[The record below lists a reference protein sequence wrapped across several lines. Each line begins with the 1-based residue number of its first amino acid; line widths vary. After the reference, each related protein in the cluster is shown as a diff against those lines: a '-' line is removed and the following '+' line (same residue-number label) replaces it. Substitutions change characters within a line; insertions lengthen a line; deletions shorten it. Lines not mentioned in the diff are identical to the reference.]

1 MDIALNVVARSND
14 STAIAGR
21 SKPAKLLP
29 SKGRSMLG
37 ETRKASVLISYSPD
51 DLAFADQLDAAL
63 KLAVTA
69 ERSRLI
75 CRVAWND
82 LRWRGRP
89 R

>member
-1 MDIALNVVARSND
+1 MVD
-14 STAIAGR
+14 
-21 SKPAKLLP
+21 
-29 SKGRSMLG
+29 

-82 LRWRGRP
+82 LRWRGHP